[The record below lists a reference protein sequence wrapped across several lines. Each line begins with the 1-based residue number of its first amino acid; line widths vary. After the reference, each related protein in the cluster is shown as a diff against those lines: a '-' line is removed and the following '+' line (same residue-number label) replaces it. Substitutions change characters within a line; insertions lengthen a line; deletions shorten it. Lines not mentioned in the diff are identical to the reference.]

1 MKSLYIFLSFLF
13 VLPCVRAQSLASKP
27 EILIIGTVHSGN
39 KKITH
44 NSLYNTLAKFQPDLI
59 LWEDEEDFKYVFGL
73 FTAYRLKIAR
83 PPMEQLA
90 LQKYKRYHKKVPMLG
105 FDTTIKPRKTYIK
118 NLITTYDNFHE
129 SLGLVKMNTIDS
141 LQYANFVRLQD
152 DYFNQFMFSSLSF
165 INQDSVYKKSLV
177 IKQMENHIA
186 SLADNY
192 NIDSTILASY
202 KLQNKF
208 WIIRNDYMVNKIIEI
223 VKNYAPKKIAVI
235 TGLSHKY
242 YLMDK
247 LKENHNFSFSSFEF
261 KN

>member
-105 FDTTIKPRKTYIK
+105 FDTIIKPRKTYIK

-165 INQDSVYKKSLV
+165 INQDSVYNL
-177 IKQMENHIA
+177 I
-186 SLADNY
+186 
-192 NIDSTILASY
+192 
-202 KLQNKF
+202 
-208 WIIRNDYMVNKIIEI
+208 
-223 VKNYAPKKIAVI
+223 
-235 TGLSHKY
+235 
-242 YLMDK
+242 
-247 LKENHNFSFSSFEF
+247 
-261 KN
+261 